1 MTRHDLPILGILA
14 VLGTFIWTR
23 DLRWAGAPED
33 TLPILA
39 ALPVFW
45 WLRQPWH
52 RKPGVRAP
60 LQPGLALL
68 AAILFVAGIAT
79 DSGMLLA
86 AAWTTVLWSWVTA
99 VFAEPAGGPTRRL
112 LALPLLAFPWLVT
125 EFERI
130 AWWFRLSGAIA
141 TERVLAWFNVPVE
154 RDGTLLWCNG
164 LGVSVEAACSGVNGL
179 QSILVLGTA
188 IAFLKLGR
196 LPGYWWHLPVL
207 LAAAWLANLIRILS
221 AGLCG
226 AWLEP
231 EVAFDWVGPIHDVAG
246 WFSLCAVFVLCHFVF
261 SAAARRSTRRAAS
274 SAARRWPIELVVL
287 GYAFFCARELVLTWR
302 WTPYDQF
309 GWLAFALWLA
319 PVWWHARRW
328 PGERPEVRFAVGA
341 VVLLTLG
348 AAADI
353 NAVRHAALALAVA
366 AFHPPAG
373 RWLWLAA
380 ALSWMPA
387 AGWVASRY
395 GLAPGDFAF
404 GRVVLAMAAGG
415 WSLALAMRQRVDEL
429 SDPGL
434 IIAAE
439 PKAAP

>member
-14 VLGTFIWTR
+14 VLGMFIWTR
-23 DLRWAGAPED
+23 DLRWTSAPAD
-33 TLPILA
+33 ALPILA

-45 WLRQPWH
+45 WLRRPWQ
-52 RKPGVRAP
+52 RKLGVRAP
-60 LQPGLALL
+60 LQPGLALV
-68 AAILFVAGIAT
+68 AAILFLAGVAF

-86 AAWTTVLWSWVTA
+86 AGWTTVLWSWVTA
-99 VFAEPAGGPTRRL
+99 VFGEPTGGPTRRL

-130 AWWFRLSGAIA
+130 AWWFRLSGAAA
-141 TERVLAWFNVPVE
+141 TERVLTWFNVPVE
-154 RDGTLLWCNG
+154 REGTLLWCNG

-188 IAFLKLGR
+188 VAFLKLGR

-207 LAAAWLANLIRILS
+207 VAAAWLANFLRILS

-231 EVAFDWVGPIHDVAG
+231 ETAVAWVGPVHDFAG
-246 WFSLCAVFVLCHFVF
+246 WFSLCVVFVLCHAVF
-261 SAAARRSTRRAAS
+261 SAAARPLARGATPV
-274 SAARRWPIELVVL
+274 ARRWPIELLVL
-287 GYAFFCARELVLTWR
+287 AYAFFCCRELVLTWR

-309 GWLAFALWLA
+309 GWLAFALWLV
-319 PVWWHARRW
+319 PVWWHARR
-328 PGERPEVRFAVGA
+328 GTAERPQVRLAVGA
-341 VVLLTLG
+341 VVLLTIG

-353 NAVRHAALALAVA
+353 NAIRHVALAVA
-366 AFHPPAG
+366 VAVFHPSAG
-373 RWLWLAA
+373 RWVWLAA
-380 ALSWMPA
+380 AGAWMPV
-387 AGWVASRY
+387 AGWVASRL
-395 GLAPGDFAF
+395 GLAPGEFAVA
-404 GRVVLAMAAGG
+404 RVILAAMAAG
-415 WSLALAMRQRVDEL
+415 WSLAVAMRQRVEEL

-439 PKAAP
+439 PKPAP